1 MQDQHLDQTWH
12 KAYNLVFESE
22 ARLDPLVVT
31 KELTTVVLLT

>member
-22 ARLDPLVVT
+22 TRLDPFVAT
-31 KELTTVVLLT
+31 KKQTTVVLPT